1 MATQGGE
8 TAGVKSAGRTID
20 LIEHVAHAAEPPT
33 AQRLSEALGIPAS
46 SLSYLLGT
54 LLARGWLTADG
65 RTYRLGP
72 ALPALLGT
80 HARPASER
88 AAPIVRWL
96 RMQLDESCGYFEARD
111 GELVSLISDMGR
123 QALNYSMRVGQR
135 GPLHAFAAGKVLLA
149 FAPDAEREEYLAT
162 RELTRFT
169 DYTLVSRAAL
179 RKDLAAIAKR
189 GYAIAE
195 HEHTLGLISLAVPMG
210 DPVIGAISVA
220 VPSVRFD
227 ETLKTRALELLRV
240 AQERFAG

>member
-1 MATQGGE
+1 MASQGE
-8 TAGVKSAGRTID
+8 TTSVKSAARAID

-33 AQRLSEALGIPAS
+33 AQRLSEALAIPAS
-46 SLSYLLGT
+46 SLSYLLST
-54 LLARGWLTADG
+54 LVARGWLEVDG
-65 RTYRLGP
+65 RSYRLGP
-72 ALPALLGT
+72 ALPALIGSR
-80 HARPASER
+80 ARPATER

-111 GELVSLISDMGR
+111 GELVALISDMGR

-135 GPLHAFAAGKVLLA
+135 GPLHAFAAGKALLA
-149 FAPDAEREEYLAT
+149 FAPEAERENYLAA

-169 DYTLVSRAAL
+169 DYTLVSRTAL

-189 GYAIAE
+189 GYALAE
-195 HEHTLGLISLAVPMG
+195 HEHTLGLISLAVPVG
-210 DPVIGAISVA
+210 DPVTGAISIA